1 LKASREH
8 LRVGAQIQCVSWR
21 TVSTHSCGD
30 PPAGSGRPVG
40 KSRLRTPV
48 TDADAQFWGRCAAPV
63 AERWR
68 PPRPGRLRQLAFA
81 ERSRGWGGPLHAR
94 KRLGWTPDRCGQR
107 TYTPYSCPSKPPKP
121 VVPCVIRHSFR
132 SAEML
137 HRCRSNACLL
147 AILASDDVRDRMT
160 QYAGGVRPS
169 PCRGAEAYSDEP
181 AQRRGTPASWAWSN
195 PPTLLMP
202 PLSSI
207 CHGSPF
213 LPGRRKCLLAQG
225 SVRGG

>member
-1 LKASREH
+1 
-8 LRVGAQIQCVSWR
+8 
-21 TVSTHSCGD
+21 
-30 PPAGSGRPVG
+30 
-40 KSRLRTPV
+40 
-48 TDADAQFWGRCAAPV
+48 
-63 AERWR
+63 
-68 PPRPGRLRQLAFA
+68 
-81 ERSRGWGGPLHAR
+81 
-94 KRLGWTPDRCGQR
+94 
-107 TYTPYSCPSKPPKP
+107 
-121 VVPCVIRHSFR
+121 
-132 SAEML
+132 
-137 HRCRSNACLL
+137 
-147 AILASDDVRDRMT
+147 MT

-207 CHGSPF
+207 LHAFERVLGSLLPGHGSPF